1 MSTSLGSADS
11 EDETLPYHLLLDES
25 VLLYSQVARQTSF
38 ESNKE
43 IEMLRK
49 NELTL
54 LVEDTVFDERG
65 FILVDSEEE
74 NEQIMKNSKGEK
86 EPETLD
92 EISQALDQQIL
103 LGYEAEFTE
112 EQLEQWVGQID
123 ALYEKLQSQAAAL
136 PPASSLADTST
147 SKETETAIETT
158 TATTTTTTFDKL
170 RSRLES
176 MRTLIDPAGNGR
188 WQPPLARLVVESAK
202 SSSQQTPKPS
212 PPAVV
217 KTETKTPDEG
227 TGIETPLKT
236 SLPSDTPSK
245 IENNTADPIDEI
257 TNEQNPTPNISS
269 ALTSEPGGNKWVE
282 VARDGNETSTSANV
296 TAGDGDGDASDQQP
310 LPHSVNS
317 RELEGTDIVST
328 VVTTAAIGAA
338 AVTKLPLFVAGVAL
352 GPVIRD
358 SIAYA
363 KGRMANNTKMT
374 SIEIDGNST

>member
-1 MSTSLGSADS
+1 MILSHILVRVILMITGLRYWTQEYSCMVIAFTSTSPLHASHSAAKRPTMSTSLGSADS

-158 TATTTTTTFDKL
+158 TATTTTTKEGSSLCHLCQRTRAP
-170 RSRLES
+170 RSRRGGGRQGLHRCDESLETE
-176 MRTLIDPAGNGR
+176 RATGAG
-188 WQPPLARLVVESAK
+188 
-202 SSSQQTPKPS
+202 
-212 PPAVV
+212 
-217 KTETKTPDEG
+217 TKTRQG
-227 TGIETPLKT
+227 TTRGRR
-236 SLPSDTPSK
+236 
-245 IENNTADPIDEI
+245 
-257 TNEQNPTPNISS
+257 
-269 ALTSEPGGNKWVE
+269 GG
-282 VARDGNETSTSANV
+282 
-296 TAGDGDGDASDQQP
+296 
-310 LPHSVNS
+310 
-317 RELEGTDIVST
+317 REKE
-328 VVTTAAIGAA
+328 
-338 AVTKLPLFVAGVAL
+338 
-352 GPVIRD
+352 
-358 SIAYA
+358 
-363 KGRMANNTKMT
+363 KGRRRYR
-374 SIEIDGNST
+374 